1 MIKISEINK
10 LLKEAISEKENN
22 FASFGQITTKYY
34 DERLKNDKYIKANK
48 IYNYLLNNYKVLESF
63 TYLDD
68 PRFEKYYHAIELN
81 SGDIVVVKK
90 DVDHYNKYWL
100 ESRSW
105 YTIEGIERYNKYSS
119 TYKKFDIEINMD
131 NKSLEEERG

>member
-1 MIKISEINK
+1 MIKISEINN
-10 LLKEAISEKENN
+10 LLKDAISEEKNN
-22 FASFGQITTKYY
+22 YSSFGIIRTKYY
-34 DERLKNDKYIKANK
+34 NDRLKDNEYIKADK

-63 TYLDD
+63 TYLED

-100 ESRSW
+100 ESRSQ
-105 YTIEGIERYNKYSS
+105 YTVEGIERYNKYSS
-119 TYKKFDIEINMD
+119 TYKKFDV
-131 NKSLEEERG
+131 

>member
-1 MIKISEINK
+1 MIKISEINN
-10 LLKEAISEKENN
+10 LLKDAISEEKNN
-22 FASFGQITTKYY
+22 YSSFGIIRTKYY
-34 DERLKNDKYIKANK
+34 NDRLKDNEYIKADK

-63 TYLDD
+63 TYLED

-100 ESRSW
+100 ESRSK
-105 YTIEGIERYNKYSS
+105 YTLEGIERYNKYSS
-119 TYKKFDIEINMD
+119 TYKKFDV
-131 NKSLEEERG
+131 